1 MALTMFTALRA
12 RLVAKWRKTKAGA
25 VKGAATAIFDG
36 VKKTIIGL
44 VAVAVVAGV
53 AWASVPWLPESWQS
67 PVLAILEKFVP
78 SRALP
83 KNPRN
88 KTGHVA
94 VGPQG
99 YGNASDIFRAAFEN
113 GSTTV
118 NLDPVLQTPVLIC
131 HEWEASGPDDVAV
144 LRALAAAHP
153 RCFMVAD
160 REGGGFSVSPRVNQG
175 DAGELIRAS
184 NGTILG
190 YACECH
196 SKLEVIRSALIATGT
211 R

>member
-12 RLVAKWRKTKAGA
+12 RLVAKWRKTKAGG

-99 YGNASDIFRAAFEN
+99 YGNASDIFRAASEN

-118 NLDPVLQTPVLIC
+118 NLDPVLQTQVLIC

-153 RCFMVAD
+153 RCFIVAD

-184 NGTILG
+184 DGTTLG

-196 SKLEVIRSALIATGT
+196 SKLEVIRSALTAAGT